1 MKTKPISEPALA
13 VLSGLEFTDTT
24 AKITGG
30 QLDRKLYVEVN
41 AALEALGGK
50 WNRKAGAHTFP
61 GDPKPLIDDLID
73 AGGYVDQKKA
83 LGFFETP
90 PEIAERMAAWAAVQA
105 GELVM
110 DPSVGHGALL
120 RPLASTPCVI
130 TAFDIAPERDPELS
144 KLVRRLPP
152 LSFLGEFRDFLTVNP
167 KDFRPVDVVL
177 MNPPFARQQDIAHII
192 HALAFLKPG
201 GRLAAIASG
210 SVTYRQ
216 DKRAVAFRELVAAHG
231 GTIEP
236 LPEGAFKASG
246 TSVRTV
252 LITLTK
258 KVLR

>member
-1 MKTKPISEPALA
+1 MKTKPISESALA

-41 AALEALGGK
+41 AALEVLGGK
-50 WNRKAGAHTFP
+50 WSRKAGAHVFP

-90 PEIAERMAAWAAVQA
+90 HEIAARMEAAVWTKK
-105 GELVM
+105 GDRVLE
-110 DPSVGHGALL
+110 PSVGHGAILRHVDPGTGVVAIDIAGRHEVLWSSVLL
-120 RPLASTPCVI
+120 RFYHPT
-130 TAFDIAPERDPELS
+130 
-144 KLVRRLPP
+144 
-152 LSFLGEFRDFLTVNP
+152 FLNLDFLTVQP
-167 KDFRPVDVVL
+167 ADLGEPFDVVL
-177 MNPPFARQQDIAHII
+177 MNPPFARQQDIAHIT

-210 SVTYRQ
+210 GVTYRQ

-258 KVLR
+258 KVL

>member
-13 VLSGLEFTDTT
+13 VLSGLEFTGTT

-30 QLDRKLYVEVN
+30 QLDRKLYVEIN

-50 WNRKAGAHTFP
+50 WNRKAGAHIFP

-105 GELVM
+105 GELVLE
-110 DPSVGHGALL
+110 PSVGHGALL
-120 RPLASTPCVI
+120 RWLPAGTYVE
-130 TAFDIAPERDPELS
+130 AYDIAPQRADGFYGASRPDGS
-144 KLVRRLPP
+144 WVMKL
-152 LSFLGEFRDFLTVNP
+152 GWDFLAEEP
-167 KDFRPVDVVL
+167 DERFDVVL
-177 MNPPFARQQDIAHII
+177 MNPPFSRQQDIAHIT
-192 HALAFLKPG
+192 HALTFLKPG

-216 DKRAVAFRELVAAHG
+216 DKRARDFRELVAAHG

-258 KVLR
+258 KVL